1 MPLQEGFDD
10 YVVDY
15 LARIWPLGEM
25 PGMDAF
31 FVSNMMIERLR
42 FEGYSDEWERQ
53 FTEDVLRATQLSQQ
67 QVSTAFMRSED
78 FVRYYEPY
86 LQTED
91 D

>member
-1 MPLQEGFDD
+1 MT
-10 YVVDY
+10 
-15 LARIWPLGEM
+15 LGEM

-42 FEGYSDEWERQ
+42 FEGYSDDWESQ

-86 LQTED
+86 LNTEEG
-91 D
+91 